1 MLKTKEQ
8 VIFDINADKFR
19 YLYRAENKIKQK
31 VDIVDLN
38 RRLNEKRKTNFY
50 SNTKI
55 IAFSLLTLIVFAII
69 TLKF

>member
-1 MLKTKEQ
+1 MMKTKGQ
-8 VIFDINADKFR
+8 VVFDINADKFR

-38 RRLNEKRKTNFY
+38 RRLNEKKKINFY

-55 IAFSLLTLIVFAII
+55 IAFSLLTLVVFAII